1 MKQLQVQPKKRSNR
15 SLLLAHQY
23 EGFFAGEKIWGFE
36 QRESPWCL
44 QVVQLRHPVTL
55 FPDSFQ
61 FSCGQR
67 NAHPAALIMRAY
79 LHATSSPTE
88 GTYIRSCVCLIVC
101 RSSSRASSVSWLFW
115 IRDKFCSSSSAK
127 MSRSCWGSPK
137 NKSGSCQMKKGQS

>member
-1 MKQLQVQPKKRSNR
+1 MRVS
-15 SLLLAHQY
+15 SLVRKFEALN
-23 EGFFAGEKIWGFE
+23 FE
-36 QRESPWCL
+36 QRESPWRL

-55 FPDSFQ
+55 PPTRFQ
-61 FSCGQR
+61 SSCGQR
-67 NAHPAALIMRAY
+67 SAHPAALIMRAY

-137 NKSGSCQMKKGQS
+137 NKSGSCQMKKEQS